1 MNTLMVFNKGE
12 VTMNWEDIL
21 KMNLGNV
28 ELRPAVMMDKEN
40 PDLLLVKHRDGM
52 MVAKVA
58 TKEELKT
65 AFTDFYQRDPSEMA
79 KYFLENIDQYRY
91 GGGGNPMYKFLD
103 NFYGGEVRKNSNN
116 PTPTDSLEQNAK
128 MAFEEIARQ

>member
-1 MNTLMVFNKGE
+1 MS
-12 VTMNWEDIL
+12 WEDIL

-28 ELRPAVMMDKEN
+28 ELRPALMMDKEN

-65 AFTDFYQRDPSEMA
+65 AFMSFYQRDPPSMA
-79 KYFLENIDQYRY
+79 KYFLENIDQLRQR
-91 GGGGNPMYKFLD
+91 NPMYKFLGD
-103 NFYGGEVRKNSNN
+103 FYGGEVRENSNN

>member
-1 MNTLMVFNKGE
+1 MS
-12 VTMNWEDIL
+12 WENIL

-28 ELRPAVMMDKEN
+28 ELRPALNMDAEN
-40 PDLLLVKHRDGM
+40 PDLVLVKHRDGM

-65 AFTDFYQRDPSEMA
+65 AFTGFYQRSPSEMA
-79 KYFLENIDQYRY
+79 KYFLENIDQLRQR
-91 GGGGNPMYKFLD
+91 NPMYKFLGD
-103 NFYGGEVRKNSNN
+103 FYGGEVRENSNN
-116 PTPTDSLEQNAK
+116 PTPTDSLKQNAK

>member
-1 MNTLMVFNKGE
+1 MS
-12 VTMNWEDIL
+12 WEDIL

-28 ELRPAVMMDKEN
+28 ELRPALNMDAEN
-40 PDLLLVKHRDGM
+40 PDLVLVKHRDGM

-65 AFTDFYQRDPSEMA
+65 AFMSFYQRSPSETA
-79 KYFLENIDQYRY
+79 KYFLENIDQLRQR
-91 GGGGNPMYKFLD
+91 NPMYKFLD
-103 NFYGGEVRKNSNN
+103 NFYGGEVRENSNN
-116 PTPTDSLEQNAK
+116 PTPTNSLKQNAK